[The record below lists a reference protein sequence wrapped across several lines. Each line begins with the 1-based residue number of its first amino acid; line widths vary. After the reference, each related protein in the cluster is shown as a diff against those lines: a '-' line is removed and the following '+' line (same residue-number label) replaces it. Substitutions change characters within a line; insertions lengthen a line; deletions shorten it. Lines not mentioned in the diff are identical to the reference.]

1 MSALGEESCFICSKA
16 IAPTLRYVL
25 LHHVIGGLDGKTGT
39 WGYVFGGMGAVSK
52 AIANAAQSHGANI
65 FTEKVLYALLYS

>member
-1 MSALGEESCFICSKA
+1 M
-16 IAPTLRYVL
+16 L

-65 FTEKVLYALLYS
+65 FTEKVLYVLLYI

>member
-1 MSALGEESCFICSKA
+1 MRTVLSAKLLLQF
-16 IAPTLRYVL
+16 RYVL

-65 FTEKVLYALLYS
+65 FTEKVLYVFALLYI